1 MISFKRAEE
10 IAETYYDDI
19 YRFCFSRIH
28 NEEDAS
34 DVTQDVFLL
43 FQEKYDGLNDEKIR
57 AWLFSVANN
66 KIKEKS
72 RETAERERRL
82 IFGNIYSLK
91 SEDEPTY
98 ELECD
103 GILTDEEI
111 EKIVDFI
118 KEQENAEYDDEIM
131 DEIERNAAADKKK
144 GGSSGGGSI
153 VEDSDGEYDDML
165 DDAVNVITELNSAS
179 TTVLQRKLRVGY
191 ARAARIMD
199 ELEQLGYVSA
209 AEGNKPRKVLVSRS
223 QYLEMKAGSDTVS
236 DDFDIL
242 SD

>member
-1 MISFKRAEE
+1 M
-10 IAETYYDDI
+10 
-19 YRFCFSRIH
+19 
-28 NEEDAS
+28 
-34 DVTQDVFLL
+34 
-43 FQEKYDGLNDEKIR
+43 
-57 AWLFSVANN
+57 LFSPV
-66 KIKEKS
+66 
-72 RETAERERRL
+72 
-82 IFGNIYSLK
+82 
-91 SEDEPTY
+91 
-98 ELECD
+98 
-103 GILTDEEI
+103 GISKPVRIQGAYLSDDEI

-131 DEIERNAAADKKK
+131 DEIERNAAAEKKK
-144 GGSSGGGSI
+144 GGSSGGGI

-223 QYLEMKAGSDTVS
+223 QYLEMKAGAEVVN